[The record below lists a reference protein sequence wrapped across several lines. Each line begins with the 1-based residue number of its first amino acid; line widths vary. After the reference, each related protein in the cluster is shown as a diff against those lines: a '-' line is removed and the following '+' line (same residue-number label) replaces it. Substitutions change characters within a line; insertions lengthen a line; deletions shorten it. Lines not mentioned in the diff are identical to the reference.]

1 MLHFF
6 ELECFLNVSLITFLS
21 SATGQPSVRPA
32 AVQSVRTKE
41 EKEVLDHFAGV
52 FTMMNPQTFK
62 EVFSVSIDFMVE
74 RIYNNYALQIVANS
88 FLANVT
94 ASATFATIL
103 VEYLLER
110 MSEMGSNVE
119 RSVCWYRSKANIGL
133 DLVSIPMIGHL
144 YLD

>member
-1 MLHFF
+1 M
-6 ELECFLNVSLITFLS
+6 
-21 SATGQPSVRPA
+21 
-32 AVQSVRTKE
+32 
-41 EKEVLDHFAGV
+41 LDHFAGV

-119 RSVCWYRSKANIGL
+119 R
-133 DLVSIPMIGHL
+133 
-144 YLD
+144 